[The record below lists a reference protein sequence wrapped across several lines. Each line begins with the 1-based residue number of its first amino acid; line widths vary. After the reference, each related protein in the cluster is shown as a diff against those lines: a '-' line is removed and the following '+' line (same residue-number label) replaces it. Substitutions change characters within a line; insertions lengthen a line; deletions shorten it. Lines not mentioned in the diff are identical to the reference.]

1 MRGSEKSNM
10 KRADN
15 KRQRDEDAKTSEE
28 EIKK

>member
-15 KRQRDEDAKTSEE
+15 KRQRDEDAKTSEGRD
-28 EIKK
+28 